1 MGAPRILV
9 IEDEPDIVEVLTY
22 NLTREGYHV
31 LSAKDGEEGLRK
43 ARQKGP
49 SLVLLDL
56 MLPGIDGVEIC
67 RRLKADRATR
77 ATPIIMVTA
86 KGDES
91 DVVLGLGLGA
101 DDYVKKPFSPKEV
114 VARVRAV
121 LRRAVERGADLK
133 GERLA
138 VRGLLIDQRRH
149 EMRVD
154 GKKIDL
160 TPTEFRLL
168 RALAARPGEVFERQ
182 ELLGHAV
189 GPDTIVVDRSVDVH
203 VNSIRKKL
211 GKHRDL
217 IQTVRGVGYRF
228 ADRKG

>member
-43 ARQKGP
+43 ARQEGP